1 MGSDFV
7 HGLTVGVLLGP
18 LAGKRSSWAENE
30 TPKAGTSFDFWRPLG
45 RQGHGRDRPNRRN
58 DGWSRVSRGLS
69 HALSGRGSRGMLGK
83 QQPSPAE
90 IGSAAALIVRC
101 TPAAVRQARRCGRGM
116 QFTNAVALLLALKD
130 RRTIA
135 LQPAARIAVEARS
148 YDVGP
153 IVMVKIAM
161 RKTVYGQNSARS
173 KTQDAKECGPR
184 NILA

>member
-83 QQPSPAE
+83 QEPSSAE
-90 IGSAAALIVRC
+90 IGVRASRPVARSAAALIVRC
-101 TPAAVRQARRCGRGM
+101 TPAAVRQARRCGRGVR
-116 QFTNAVALLLALKD
+116 FTNAVALLLALKE

-135 LQPAARIAVEARS
+135 VQPAARITVEARS
-148 YDVGP
+148 YDIGP

-161 RKTVYGQNSARS
+161 WKAVFG
-173 KTQDAKECGPR
+173 
-184 NILA
+184 